1 MLSKQLNA
9 RWNNKKKELNLDFIS
24 FCTILM
30 SNDTQSLSMRLV
42 HNQFYFF
49 FSLLCKNIYLYNH
62 IRIYF
67 FIGKILF

>member
-30 SNDTQSLSMRLV
+30 SNDTQSLSMRRV

-49 FSLLCKNIYLYNH
+49 FFTLVQKHLSI
-62 IRIYF
+62 
-67 FIGKILF
+67 

>member
-30 SNDTQSLSMRLV
+30 SNDTQSLWMLCV
-42 HNQFYFF
+42 HNQFFF
-49 FSLLCKNIYLYNH
+49 FFTLVQKNLSI
-62 IRIYF
+62 
-67 FIGKILF
+67 